1 MNTPQYIPSFYF
13 YKFAQ
18 GISAPYTELAAYSA
32 GAIDSSGNV
41 LKAESSIDSFEYL
54 IIKLKKIFEQLPA
67 GLTKAQLTN
76 YLSTLQLFSEAVQA
90 YDISD
95 AQFAGLVEGYIALNK
110 NPNTSYI
117 ALCEDMG
124 VGGGGGGAGT
134 IGTPVVSNNQGGV
147 GGFDPVMAPMQ
158 RRKPPVGLDNCE
170 MFDVCPEEMRQFK
183 GAKAWKHL
191 PASETKTY
199 LQRYQARNPKG
210 KIALR
215 SIDADTGAQD
225 IHWIDYSTK
234 SFAEEYHLGF
244 LDILNESLV
253 KDYTD
258 SVKDDEINV
267 ATITNAQEI
276 EPLEISGKE
285 LKTTAEILRQKY
297 EDEKQKEDEKK
308 KQPYLKAGS
317 AEKYAAGTE
326 LEKSIPTALELMKR
340 LGNRGEEIAQQ
351 WHGQFRHSAEKEIS
365 THGEP
370 DYYGLKNLEG
380 LEDLEN
386 PEHLIKA
393 FDAKNIKARG
403 QVNID
408 PTEFFKDTEVGGV
421 KGFPT
426 VSGTPAH
433 IARALAAKTGDTR
446 ESARIRSE
454 ILAPFYSD
462 PVVKDKLRTHYMSQ
476 TFPQNDEV
484 SLRVATK
491 KGRELIPIGVAD
503 AETILRRGIAV
514 RTTKGGSQ
522 PVEKSKLG
530 IQSSS
535 DFGVIAVEKNNPLQ
549 TLPREDQSNL
559 ERLSP
564 ELKRFSSWLRTT

>member
-1 MNTPQYIPSFYF
+1 MRTNPLVPAFFY
-13 YKFAQ
+13 YKFAEA
-18 GISAPYTELAAYSA
+18 ISAPFTSLSAYSA
-32 GAIDSSGNV
+32 GVIDSEGNII
-41 LKAESSIDSFEYL
+41 KPESSLDPFEYFV
-54 IIKLKKIFEQLPA
+54 IKLKKIFAQLPY
-67 GLTKAQLTN
+67 GTTKASLAS
-76 YLSTLQLFSEAVQA
+76 YIPALQMFSEEAKN
-90 YDISD
+90 YGMN
-95 AQFAGLVEGYIALNK
+95 FEHLNFFVEGLIACESNGEL
-110 NPNTSYI
+110 SY
-117 ALCEDMG
+117 LDLVEDMG
-124 VGGGGGGAGT
+124 SANLGGPASSPSANT
-134 IGTPVVSNNQGGV
+134 GGV
-147 GGFDPVMAPMQ
+147 SGVDLPMQ
-158 RRKPPVGLDNCE
+158 KGVMKRKSILGFENSCE
-170 MFDVCPEEMRQFK
+170 MFDVCPDHYEGIK
-183 GAKAWKHL
+183 SAKAWRHV
-191 PASETKTY
+191 PESESKSY
-199 LQRYQARNPKG
+199 LQRYQRRNGKG
-210 KIALR
+210 KLAIR
-215 SIDADTGAQD
+215 NSDTGEVHFISMNPQ
-225 IHWIDYSTK
+225 
-234 SFAEEYHLGF
+234 SFLEEYGLKG
-244 LDILNESLV
+244 LEIVNESVV

-267 ATITNAQEI
+267 ATRTNAHEI

-285 LKTTAEILRQKY
+285 LKTTAEILRQRY
-297 EDEKQKEDEKK
+297 EDEKQKEDKQK

-326 LEKSIPTALELMKR
+326 LEKSIPTALEIMKR
-340 LGNRGEEIAQQ
+340 LGNRGAEIAQK

-370 DYYGLKNLEG
+370 DYYGLGNLEG

-386 PEHLIKA
+386 PKDLIKA

-408 PTEFFKDTEVGGV
+408 PTEFFKDTQVSGV

-433 IARALAAKTGDTR
+433 IARALATKTGDTR

-484 SLRVATK
+484 SLRLATK

-503 AETILRRGIAV
+503 AETILRKGISL
-514 RTTKGGSQ
+514 RTTRGGSQ

-535 DFGVIAVEKNNPLQ
+535 DFGVIAVGKNNPLQ
-549 TLPREDQSNL
+549 TLPREDQFNL

-564 ELKRFSSWLRTT
+564 ELKKFSSWLRTT

>member
-1 MNTPQYIPSFYF
+1 MGRPQYIPSFFF

-18 GISAPYTELAAYSA
+18 TLADPYTSFEAYRA
-32 GAIDSSGNV
+32 GNIDASGNITGN
-41 LKAESSIDSFEYL
+41 ESNIDPFEYFV
-54 IIKLKKIFEQLPA
+54 IKLKKILEELPP
-67 GLTKAQLTN
+67 GSTKYKTN
-76 YLSTLQLFSEAVQA
+76 NLFGVLQLFSEHAENFGITNEDFQ
-90 YDISD
+90 I
-95 AQFAGLVEGYIALNK
+95 LVEAELMAK
-110 NPNTSYI
+110 ELT
-117 ALCEDMG
+117 EDMTT
-124 VGGGGGGAGT
+124 GGAAGAL
-134 IGTPVVSNNQGGV
+134 GTPAEAPGANKGNVSGY
-147 GGFDPVMAPMQ
+147 DPVMGSMAT
-158 RRKPPVGLDNCE
+158 RSGPVNMFASVE
-170 MFDVCPEEMRQFK
+170 MFNIPTSEYKLFKLDKGYPKTSTGNYVRRYGQRNSGQKLAVRDEES
-183 GAKAWKHL
+183 GEIYWL
-191 PASETKTY
+191 PATNKKTFVETYNLKN
-199 LQRYQARNPKG
+199 LK
-210 KIALR
+210 L
-215 SIDADTGAQD
+215 
-225 IHWIDYSTK
+225 
-234 SFAEEYHLGF
+234 
-244 LDILNESLV
+244 LDESV
-253 KDYTD
+253 VGDYTD

-267 ATITNAQEI
+267 ATRTNAQEI

-285 LKTTAEILRQKY
+285 LKTTAEIVRQRY
-297 EDEKQKEDEKK
+297 EDEKQKEDERR

-326 LEKSIPTALELMKR
+326 LEKSIPTALEIMKR
-340 LGNRGEEIAQQ
+340 LGNKGAEIAQK

-370 DYYGLKNLEG
+370 DYYGLGNLEG

-386 PEHLIKA
+386 PEDLIKA

-433 IARALAAKTGDTR
+433 IARALAAKAGDTR
-446 ESARIRSE
+446 EAARIRSDV
-454 ILAPFYSD
+454 LTPFYSD
-462 PVVKDKLRTHYMSQ
+462 PGVQDRLRTHYMTQ
-476 TFPQNDEV
+476 TFPQNNDV
-484 SLRVATK
+484 SLRLATK

-503 AETILRRGIAV
+503 AETILRKGIAV
-514 RTTKGGSQ
+514 RTTRGGSQ

-535 DFGVIAVEKNNPLQ
+535 DFGVIAVGKNNPLQ
-549 TLPREDQSNL
+549 TLSREDQSSL